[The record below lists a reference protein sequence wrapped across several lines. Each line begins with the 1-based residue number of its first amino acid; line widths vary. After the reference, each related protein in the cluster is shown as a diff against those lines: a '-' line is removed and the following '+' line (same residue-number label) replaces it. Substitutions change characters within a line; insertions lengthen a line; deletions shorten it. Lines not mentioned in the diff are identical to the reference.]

1 MLIRG
6 LRGRPVRTMRC
17 SRSRRSAEESSMP
30 CAPSSPLEPA
40 ALQPVAI
47 RATVPQLERFRA
59 LMAREGWPVSLHRM
73 CLDRLYARECIA
85 QAHTSAADPLRAIA
99 VDLFE
104 VCLPA
109 APAELLR

>member
-1 MLIRG
+1 
-6 LRGRPVRTMRC
+6 
-17 SRSRRSAEESSMP
+17 MP
-30 CAPSSPLEPA
+30 RVPSSPFEPA
-40 ALQPVAI
+40 ALQPLAI

-59 LMAREGWPVSLHRM
+59 LMAQEGWPVSLHRM

-104 VCLPA
+104 ACVQEVPA
-109 APAELLR
+109 ALPR